1 MIRHGQ
7 TEWNALH
14 RYQGHTDIKLNQ
26 AGRIQARQVAEYL
39 YQNEQIEAIYS
50 SDLARS
56 LETAQ
61 IIAQEIKL
69 PVTSDRRLREIHFG
83 RWEGLTFREVYDQ
96 FRQEFDT
103 WFSNTA
109 DFRAPGG
116 ESFQDLIDRSLQAVQ
131 DIAGKHSGT
140 VAVATHGGVIMALLY
155 HLEVKAELWK
165 HGVPPGSLSDFEIGH
180 EGIKVG
186 NIGLEVG

>member
-26 AGRIQARQVAEYL
+26 VGRVQARQVAEYL
-39 YQNEQIEAIYS
+39 HQTEQIEAIYC

-56 LETAQ
+56 METAQ

-83 RWEGLTFREVYDQ
+83 KWEGLTFREVYDQ
-96 FRQEFDT
+96 FRLEFDT
-103 WFSNTA
+103 WFNNTS

-116 ESFQDLIDRSLQAVQ
+116 ESFQDLLDRSLQAVQ
-131 DIAGKHSGT
+131 EIAGKHSGT

-155 HLEVKAELWK
+155 HLEVKAELWM

-180 EGIKVG
+180 EGIKVQ

>member
-14 RYQGHTDIKLNQ
+14 RYQGHTDIELNQ
-26 AGRIQARQVAEYL
+26 AGRIQARQVAHYL
-39 YQNEQIEAIYS
+39 HQNEEIEAVYC

-56 LETAQ
+56 LATAQ

-69 PVTSDRRLREIHFG
+69 PVTPDRRLREIHFG
-83 RWEGLTFREVYDQ
+83 KWEGLTFREVYDQ

-116 ESFQDLIDRSLQAVQ
+116 ESFEDLLNRSLQAVEE
-131 DIAGKHSGT
+131 IAGKHTGT

-155 HLEVKAELWK
+155 HLEVEAGLWK
-165 HGVPPGSLSDFEIGH
+165 NGVPPGSLSYFEIGR
-180 EGIKVG
+180 EGIKVEK
-186 NIGLEVG
+186 IGLEVG